1 MRKKSKIISK
11 PSNLTAI
18 RKLFRE
24 CQFNPKKPGVMGV
37 VSSLENKE
45 YWENRAIESIIS
57 AQSLRGQAYRLEMI
71 RAIRL
76 LALATTSTF
85 EVSKK

>member
-1 MRKKSKIISK
+1 
-11 PSNLTAI
+11 
-18 RKLFRE
+18 
-24 CQFNPKKPGVMGV
+24 MGV

-45 YWENRAIESIIS
+45 YWEHRAIESITT

>member
-1 MRKKSKIISK
+1 
-11 PSNLTAI
+11 
-18 RKLFRE
+18 
-24 CQFNPKKPGVMGV
+24 MGV